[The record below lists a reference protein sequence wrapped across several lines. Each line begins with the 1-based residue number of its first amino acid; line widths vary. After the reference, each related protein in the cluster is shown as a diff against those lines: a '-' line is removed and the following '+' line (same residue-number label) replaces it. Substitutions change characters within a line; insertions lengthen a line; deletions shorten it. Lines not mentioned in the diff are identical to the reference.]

1 MILSSDGKLNMQI
14 FDLKGKTAIITGASS
29 GLGERCAR
37 SLSGAAR
44 VILAAELGHAKA
56 IEMDVSDK

>member
-1 MILSSDGKLNMQI
+1 MQI